1 VRAAGTFIV
10 LLFLFNLNGI
20 CQDSVTAVGGAGQ
33 GAASNPNRGV
43 AKNLDVLEDAME
55 TAIDAILDS
64 ARIEPGQIVFLQVH
78 DAHLP
83 WLLESVAVQRMR
95 KLGIKPVAVPDSGD
109 FLLSL
114 AAHTLSIEYPERV
127 SSGIFRSSRTL
138 RKAVARVSGI
148 VIERKTGRYRFAGEE
163 TAVRQ
168 DTIQISDIPFVESS
182 AIPETRGPLPPTSWW
197 SRILGPL
204 VITGAVLLSVVL
216 FFTVRSS

>member
-1 VRAAGTFIV
+1 MGTFIV
-10 LLFLFNLNGI
+10 LLFLFIVKGA
-20 CQDSVTAVGGAGQ
+20 CQDSVTAIGGTGQ
-33 GAASNPNRGV
+33 SVASNPGRGG
-43 AKNLDVLEDAME
+43 AKNLDLLEDAMGI
-55 TAIDAILDS
+55 AVDAILDS
-64 ARIEPGQIVFLQVH
+64 ARIERDQIVFLQVH

-138 RKAVARVSGI
+138 RRAVARVSGI
-148 VIERKTGRYRFAGEE
+148 VIERKTGCYRFAGEE

-168 DTIQISDIPFVESS
+168 DTIQISEIPFVESS
-182 AIPETRGPLPPTSWW
+182 AIPETRGQPPPTSWW

-204 VITGAVLLSVVL
+204 IITGAVLLSVVL